1 MQYME
6 TKKYLKKNLMNIVYS
21 IHNRVKINF

>member
-6 TKKYLKKNLMNIVYS
+6 TKKYLEKILMNIVYS
-21 IHNRVKINF
+21 IHNQVKINF